1 MAELLPKFLGAT
13 INITSYFST
22 KYAAKLAIKLF
33 SKPRKGRLNNLE
45 KEYLDR
51 AFQEDVVY
59 ENVSVR
65 TYRWLGKK
73 ETILLTH
80 GWESNAFRW
89 KDLIEVLKKLDYNII
104 ALDAPGH
111 GNSSG
116 KLFNTIFY
124 SECIYKVAKKF
135 NANIIIGHSIG
146 GAAAIFSQHKCQLPS
161 INKIVLLGIPADFIG
176 VFKRY
181 ETMMGY
187 NKKVSE
193 AMAQYVLK
201 KHNHSIEYFSAAN
214 FSKEIKAKGL
224 IIHDKKDRIIPYTDA
239 LHLKRSYENA
249 QFISTK
255 GFGHK
260 LKNEIVYS
268 HIVDFLIA

>member
-1 MAELLPKFLGAT
+1 MAELLPKFLGST
-13 INITSYFST
+13 INLVSQFSP
-22 KYAAKLAIKLF
+22 KFASKLAIKLF
-33 SKPRKGRLNNLE
+33 STPRKGRLSDIE
-45 KEYLDR
+45 MEYLDR
-51 AFQEDVVY
+51 AFQEDVVI
-59 ENVSVR
+59 ENISVR

-89 KDLIEVLKKLDYNII
+89 KSLIDSLKTYDYNII

-116 KLFNTIFY
+116 NHFNTVFY
-124 SECIYKVAKKF
+124 SECIHAISKKF
-135 NANIIIGHSIG
+135 KVNIIIGHSIG
-146 GAAAIFSQHKCQLPS
+146 GTAAIFSQYKYQLDSIHKM
-161 INKIVLLGIPADFIG
+161 ILLGIPADFTG

-181 ETMMGY
+181 ETLMGY
-187 NKKVSE
+187 NKKVSN
-193 AMAQYVLK
+193 AMAELVIK
-201 KHNHSIEYFSAAN
+201 KHNNTIEYYSATN

-239 LHLKRSYENA
+239 LKLNRSYENA
-249 QFISTK
+249 KLISTK

-260 LKNEIVYS
+260 LKSDLVYS
-268 HIVDFLIA
+268 HITTFLNA

>member
-1 MAELLPKFLGAT
+1 MAGLLPKFLGST
-13 INITSYFST
+13 INLVSQFSP
-22 KYAAKLAIKLF
+22 KFASKLAIKLF
-33 SKPRKGRLNNLE
+33 STPRKGRLNEAE
-45 KEYLDR
+45 KEYLDGS
-51 AFQEDVVY
+51 FQEDVVID
-59 ENVSVR
+59 NVSVR

-89 KDLIEVLKKLDYNII
+89 KDLINHLKTYDYNII

-116 KLFNTIFY
+116 KYFNTIFY
-124 SECIYKVAKKF
+124 SECIYAVSKKF
-135 NANIIIGHSIG
+135 KVNIIIGHSIG
-146 GAAAIFSQHKCQLPS
+146 GTAAIFSQHKYQIDS
-161 INKIVLLGIPADFIG
+161 INKMILLGIPADFTG

-181 ETMMGY
+181 ESMMGY
-187 NKKVSE
+187 NKKVSD
-193 AMAQYVLK
+193 AMAQLVIK
-201 KHNHSIEYFSAAN
+201 RHNNSIEYYSAIH

-239 LHLKRSYENA
+239 LKLNRSYENA
-249 QFISTK
+249 ELISTK

-260 LKNEIVYS
+260 LKNDIVYS
-268 HIVDFLIA
+268 HITDFINA